1 MGEPNKIFEQLKNV
15 EKFINILARS
25 TKLKDIETNK
35 TVIMKLKLNVDGISI
50 FKTPNTQGSL
60 ILCQVNE
67 NAVFLVVI

>member
-50 FKTPNTQGSL
+50 FKTRNTQGLL

-67 NAVFLVVI
+67 DAVFLVVI

>member
-15 EKFINILARS
+15 EERINILACS

-50 FKTPNTQGSL
+50 FKTRNTQDLL

-67 NAVFLVVI
+67 DAVFLVVI